1 MAISWDTYYALPK
14 LDNYTE
20 AKRHYDNVTPILRD
34 EHKTRPAGRRSQKWC
49 SIWEAEDKSICIGY
63 GAGEIKDRSPFIS
76 YQPSGTITLHVF
88 GRHSSAS
95 TNERMQR
102 ILGIDVSTHQYDTW
116 VRCHWYVEGKRQ
128 QGYLPLHRNHKA
140 DWSDKEGRN
149 SVFVREK
156 DGALVFL
163 NYTYPVTHKLN
174 RPAIKEALEPAKPFL
189 NWVSAML
196 KLQGTDRLVFERETQ
211 AEYFGWSNWKD
222 WQGVE
227 QPNNPPRLDWGDNV
241 EANRTQLMEWVRSDS
256 VDNWMRA
263 AITLAYYNEAPI
275 PRGNLIDLV
284 IKADPDNLLIPQ
296 VHTRGNKV
304 TDKYKKY
311 LRP

>member
-20 AKRHYDNVTPILRD
+20 AKRHYDNVAPILRD
-34 EHKTRPAGRRSQKWC
+34 EYKTRPAGRRSQKWC

-116 VRCHWYVEGKRQ
+116 VRCHWYAEGKRQ
-128 QGYLPLHRNHKA
+128 QGYMPLHRNHKA

-174 RPAIKEALEPAKPFL
+174 RPAVKEALAPSEPFL
-189 NWVSAML
+189 NWVNAMC
-196 KLQGTDRLVFERETQ
+196 KLQGVKHIHFEDETR
-211 AEYFGWSNWKD
+211 AEYFGWSEYKD
-222 WQGVE
+222 WKGRVV
-227 QPNNPPRLDWGDNV
+227 PNPPPNTRWARDV
-241 EANRTQLMEWVRSDS
+241 EANRAQFLEWAQSDS
-256 VDNWMRA
+256 VDDWMRA
-263 AITLAYYNEAPI
+263 AITVQWNATET
-275 PRGNLIDLV
+275 PRAFLLDQMLST
-284 IKADPDNLLIPQ
+284 DPDNLLIKE
-296 VHTRGNKV
+296 VHTGGRKV
-304 TDKYKKY
+304 TDRYKRY
-311 LRP
+311 LRA